1 MSADCPVS
9 RRPVGEPDRLQ
20 VGVVGVQDRKN
31 VGPGLEHFARLR
43 AALKASGDIAYE
55 WDLASDHITWC
66 GDPSRFFGLESDKVP
81 SSGEG
86 FHLRVNP
93 EDLPRRLRTLS
104 DHLAGS
110 EDYDCEYRVR
120 GGGSEF
126 QWVHDRGSVQPS
138 ASGAPARL
146 VGMMRV
152 VTSRKKHEAQL
163 EYLANFDDLTG
174 HFNKL
179 RLREAL
185 EHALAHA
192 VRFEQPAAFLMVGID
207 QLGMINT
214 AYGFEAGDTVLVE
227 IARRLDRCLRSLDV
241 IGRPGGDRF
250 GILLSNASL
259 EDAKATAERILR
271 TLRGAQIKI
280 EGERLGIS
288 VSIGIVEFPAQSK
301 TSFDVMA
308 KAESALLKAK
318 SLGRDCVQVFEMTEA
333 ERKGYRD
340 SMTIGEEVRQAL
352 RDDRL
357 ALAYQPVVDAKTHEV
372 AYHECLIRMF
382 DVAGNLVPAAHFIP
396 VVEQLGLIRAIDC
409 HVLELAFDTLE
420 LYPQA
425 ELAIN
430 ISGLTAADR
439 SWLRALT
446 SRLKGRPDLARRL
459 MVEIT
464 ETAALHDIEESARFV
479 SAVREL
485 GSKVA
490 LDDFGAGYTT
500 FRHLKALTVDV
511 VKIDGSFVRGIA
523 QNGENQIFIRNLV
536 SLAKTLD
543 LRTVAECVESLEEAE
558 FLESQGIDLLQ
569 GYYFGR
575 PDCEAPWTP
584 QKAIGPLEPAD
595 GFIDEHRAAPPGLA
609 RRRSSG

>member
-1 MSADCPVS
+1 
-9 RRPVGEPDRLQ
+9 
-20 VGVVGVQDRKN
+20 
-31 VGPGLEHFARLR
+31 
-43 AALKASGDIAYE
+43 LKASGDIAYE
-55 WDLASDHITWC
+55 WDLASDRITWC
-66 GDPSRFFGLESDKVP
+66 GDPSRFFGIEQDKVP

-86 FHLRVNP
+86 LHHRVNP
-93 EDLPRRLRTLS
+93 EDLPRRLRSLS
-104 DHLAGS
+104 DHFAGAV
-110 EDYDCEYRVR
+110 DYDCEYRVR
-120 GGGSEF
+120 SANNEF
-126 QWVHDRGSVQPS
+126 QWIHDRGSAQPS
-138 ASGAPARL
+138 ADSAPARL

-192 VRFEQPAAFLMVGID
+192 VRFDQPAAFLMVGID

-214 AYGFEAGDTVLVE
+214 AYGFEAGDAALVE
-227 IARRLDRCLRSLDV
+227 IAHRLDRCLRGSDI

-250 GILLSNASL
+250 GILLSNTPL

-271 TLRGAQIKI
+271 TLRAARI
-280 EGERLGIS
+280 EIDGERIS
-288 VSIGIVEFPAQSK
+288 ISASIGIVEFPVQSK

-308 KAESALLKAK
+308 KAESAMLKAK
-318 SLGRDCVQVFEMTEA
+318 ALGRDCVRVFEMTEA
-333 ERKGYRD
+333 ERRDYRD

-357 ALAYQPVVDAKTHEV
+357 TLAYQPV
-372 AYHECLIRMF
+372 
-382 DVAGNLVPAAHFIP
+382 GNLVPAARFIP
-396 VVEQLGLIRAIDC
+396 VVEQLGLIRAIDR

-446 SRLKGRPDLARRL
+446 SRLEGRPELARRL

-479 SAVREL
+479 SVVREL

-490 LDDFGAGYTT
+490 LDDFGAGFTT

-511 VKIDGSFVRGIA
+511 VKIDGSFVRSIA
-523 QNGENQIFIRNLV
+523 RCGENQVFIRNLV
-536 SLAKTLD
+536 ALAKTLD
-543 LRTVAECVESLEEAE
+543 VRTVAECVESLEEAE
-558 FLESQGIDLLQ
+558 FLAGQGVDLLQ

-575 PDCEAPWTP
+575 PDTEAPWTARDVRVDSVERSP
-584 QKAIGPLEPAD
+584 APLF
-595 GFIDEHRAAPPGLA
+595 GVVGG
-609 RRRSSG
+609 RSSR

>member
-1 MSADCPVS
+1 M
-9 RRPVGEPDRLQ
+9 
-20 VGVVGVQDRKN
+20 QDRKTLE
-31 VGPGLEHFARLR
+31 PGLEQFARLR

-55 WDLASDHITWC
+55 WDLASDRITWC
-66 GDPSRFFGLESDKVP
+66 GDPSRFFGIEQDKVP

-86 FHLRVNP
+86 FHHRVNP
-93 EDLPRRLRTLS
+93 EDLPRRLRSLS
-104 DHLAGS
+104 DHFAGA

-120 GGGSEF
+120 GAGNEF
-126 QWVHDRGSVQPS
+126 QWIHDRGSVQPS
-138 ASGAPARL
+138 ADSAPDRL

-192 VRFEQPAAFLMVGID
+192 LRFDQPAAFLMVGID

-214 AYGFEAGDTVLVE
+214 AYGFEAGDAVLVE
-227 IARRLDRCLRSLDV
+227 IAHRLDRCLRGTDI

-250 GILLSNASL
+250 GILLSNTPL

-271 TLRGAQIKI
+271 TLRAAQIEI
-280 EGERLGIS
+280 EGERIS
-288 VSIGIVEFPAQSK
+288 ISASIGIVEFPAQSK

-308 KAESALLKAK
+308 KAESAMLKAK
-318 SLGRDCVQVFEMTEA
+318 VLGRDCAQVFEMTEA
-333 ERKGYRD
+333 ERRDYRD
-340 SMTIGEEVRQAL
+340 SMSIGEEVRQAL

-357 ALAYQPVVDAKTHEV
+357 TLAYQPVVDAKTHEV

-382 DVAGNLVPAAHFIP
+382 DVDGNIVPAARFIP
-396 VVEQLGLIRAIDC
+396 VVEQLGLIRAIDR
-409 HVLELAFDTLE
+409 HVLELALDTLE
-420 LYPQA
+420 LYPKA

-446 SRLKGRPDLARRL
+446 SRLEGRPELSRRL

-490 LDDFGAGYTT
+490 LDDFGAGFTT

-523 QNGENQIFIRNLV
+523 RCAENQVFIRNLV
-536 SLAKTLD
+536 ALAKTLD
-543 LRTVAECVESLEEAE
+543 LRTVAECVESMEEAE
-558 FLESQGIDLLQ
+558 FLKDQGVDLLQ

-575 PDCEAPWTP
+575 PDTEAPWN
-584 QKAIGPLEPAD
+584 ARDVSMGPAERSTGPIF
-595 GFIDEHRAAPPGLA
+595 GVVGG
-609 RRRSSG
+609 RSSR